1 MDKWQFDHTCML
13 LPMGGPTT
21 TGVALVSLRFLAS
34 AVLLYSVFYLAMARG
49 TWYREHFF
57 VNDELDYDIS
67 SGANMST
74 SQNQRALFLLLLPV
88 VAAALGGIYQAV
100 WKYREGKAT
109 QDGLPASSSSK
120 VQSFLKAY
128 NSIIHFQFR
137 PLGKLSPLS
146 VIAAYFGFAASC
158 HFAVILIPV
167 ARDSK
172 LWSAVGIPFERAV
185 LYHVIAGHLAFATM
199 FLHAFLFL
207 SSCVW
212 ENGWRHAWEVST
224 LQANDDY
231 GDVDVPMGWAAGL
244 CALPMWITSVN
255 YVRRR
260 WYSLFKASHWLF
272 IGVFIFGALHWD
284 TNAIYFGGGL
294 ALYIMHVMS
303 RLSAWKRWRYWNRWL
318 KPAESPSPT
327 SLLDV
332 HTTENYTRLVLK
344 NPKCDEPARGGSF
357 VYISVPGALGT
368 DEAHAMSV
376 ALRGSPPPS
385 SFKTSVAPLSVP
397 QEEIFTLYVK
407 DLGPWTK
414 ALRRAAGNVADPGAL
429 LVDVDGFYS
438 QVASF
443 NTMMKRGASRV
454 VIIAGGSGVTSVMG
468 FIQDWCVVAAA
479 GSVVP
484 EVHLAWCCRT
494 MVEMQLVG
502 ESIPSMLASAG
513 SKKGS
518 HFTLSLYCTSKTGT
532 DPLSVSWP
540 VNCNAYGGLSMEQVM
555 GKNPIAASLNHSVR
569 ILLAG
574 GAAYGA
580 YVLGTFDVAR
590 RGERGYHSGGT
601 RLVLM
606 IVCIV
611 SALIVYD
618 WLAYFV
624 LTFPCKDSGFS
635 SAQTHPSYASKAAV
649 IHNEPKQDAL
659 ESSAT
664 TAYDVLRQRVPTRA
678 LLVQEAE
685 LAKKKG
691 HRSVKVLTSGP
702 QALVDGVLADARAVD
717 WQLFD
722 TEELSYQF

>member
-1 MDKWQFDHTCML
+1 
-13 LPMGGPTT
+13 
-21 TGVALVSLRFLAS
+21 
-34 AVLLYSVFYLAMARG
+34 
-49 TWYREHFF
+49 
-57 VNDELDYDIS
+57 
-67 SGANMST
+67 
-74 SQNQRALFLLLLPV
+74 
-88 VAAALGGIYQAV
+88 
-100 WKYREGKAT
+100 
-109 QDGLPASSSSK
+109 
-120 VQSFLKAY
+120 
-128 NSIIHFQFR
+128 
-137 PLGKLSPLS
+137 
-146 VIAAYFGFAASC
+146 
-158 HFAVILIPV
+158 
-167 ARDSK
+167 
-172 LWSAVGIPFERAV
+172 
-185 LYHVIAGHLAFATM
+185 M

-212 ENGWRHAWEVST
+212 ENGWRHAWRVST
-224 LQANDDY
+224 RQTNDDY
-231 GDVDVPMGWAAGL
+231 GDVDLPMGWAAGL
-244 CALPMWITSVN
+244 CALPMWITSIN

-294 ALYIMHVMS
+294 ALYTMHVMS
-303 RLSAWKRWRYWNRWL
+303 RLSAWKRWRYWHRWL
-318 KPAESPSPT
+318 KPAESASPT

-332 HTTENYTRLVLK
+332 YTTENYTRLVLK

-376 ALRGSPPPS
+376 ALRGSPPTP
-385 SFKTSVAPLSVP
+385 SFKTGVAPLSVP
-397 QEEIFTLYVK
+397 QEEVFTLYVK

-414 ALRRAAGNVADPGAL
+414 AVRRAAGNVDDPGAL

-454 VIIAGGSGVTSVMG
+454 LIVAGGSGVTSVMG
-468 FIQDWCVVAAA
+468 FIQDWCVAAAA

-513 SKKGS
+513 SKKDT
-518 HFTLSLYCTSKTGT
+518 HFTLSLYCTSKTDTG
-532 DPLSVSWP
+532 PLSVSWP
-540 VNCNAYGGLSMEQVM
+540 VNCNAYRGVSMEQVM
-555 GKNPIAASLNHSVR
+555 GKNPIAASLNHSAR

-574 GAAYGA
+574 TSAGLSPRSGAAYGA
-580 YVLGTFDVAR
+580 YVLGKFDVAR

-618 WLAYFV
+618 WLAY
-624 LTFPCKDSGFS
+624 LLPTFPRKDSGVY
-635 SAQTHPSYASKAAV
+635 SAQTHPSSASKAV
-649 IHNEPKQDAL
+649 VHDESKQDAL

-664 TAYDVLRQRVPTRA
+664 TATYDVLQQRVPTRA

-702 QALVDGVLADARAVD
+702 QALVDGVLADARAVG
-717 WQLFD
+717 WRLFD
-722 TEELSYQF
+722 TEELSYEF

>member
-1 MDKWQFDHTCML
+1 MDTWQFDHTCML
-13 LPMGGPTT
+13 LPTGGPTA
-21 TGVALVSLRFLAS
+21 TGTALGSLRFLAS
-34 AVLLYSVFYLAMARG
+34 AVLLYSVFYLAMAHG
-49 TWYREHFF
+49 TWYRKHFF
-57 VNDELDYDIS
+57 ANDELDYDIS
-67 SGANMST
+67 LGADMST
-74 SQNQRALFLLLLPV
+74 SHNQRALFLLLLPV
-88 VAAALGGIYQAV
+88 VAAALGGIYLAV
-100 WKYREGKAT
+100 WTYREGKAT
-109 QDGLPASSSSK
+109 QDGLPASSPSK
-120 VQSFLKAY
+120 AQSFLKAY
-128 NSIIHFQFR
+128 NSIVHFQFR

-146 VIAAYFGFAASC
+146 VIAAYFGLAASC

-185 LYHVIAGHLAFATM
+185 FYHVVAGHLAFATM

-212 ENGWRHAWEVST
+212 ENGWRHAWRVST
-224 LQANDDY
+224 RQTNEDY
-231 GDVDVPMGWAAGL
+231 GDVDLPMGWAAAL
-244 CALPMWITSVN
+244 CALPMWITSAS

-294 ALYIMHVMS
+294 ALYTMHVMS
-303 RLSAWKRWRYWNRWL
+303 RLSAWKRWRYWNRWT
-318 KPAESPSPT
+318 KPAESASPT

-344 NPKCDEPARGGSF
+344 NPKSDELARGGSF

-376 ALRGSPPPS
+376 ALRGSPPPPS
-385 SFKTSVAPLSVP
+385 LETGVASQSAP
-397 QEEIFTLYVK
+397 QEEMFTLYVK

-438 QVASF
+438 HVTSF

-454 VIIAGGSGVTSVMG
+454 LIVAGGSGVTSVMG
-468 FIQDWCVVAAA
+468 FIQDWCVAAAA
-479 GSVVP
+479 GSAVP

-502 ESIPSMLASAG
+502 EAIPSMLASAG
-513 SKKGS
+513 SKKHS
-518 HFTLSLYCTSKTGT
+518 HFTLSLYCTSKADTG
-532 DPLSVSWP
+532 PLSVTWP
-540 VNCNAYGGLSMEQVM
+540 LDCNAYGGIFKEQVM
-555 GKNPIAASLNHSVR
+555 GKNPIAASLNHSAR

-580 YVLGTFDVAR
+580 YVLGKFDVAR

-601 RLVLM
+601 LLVLM

-618 WLAYFV
+618 WLAYLV
-624 LTFPCKDSGFS
+624 LMLLRKDSGVS
-635 SAQTHPSYASKAAV
+635 SAQTHPS
-649 IHNEPKQDAL
+649 
-659 ESSAT
+659 SSSNVVVRDQSTNKPDCSST
-664 TAYDVLRQRVPTRA
+664 TATYKVLRQRVPTKA
-678 LLVQEAE
+678 LLVREVE

-702 QALVDGVLADARAVD
+702 QALVDGVLADACTVD

-722 TEELSYQF
+722 TEELSYEF